1 MARKIHVR
9 YEIPDP
15 LQALSEGNYEEA
27 IRAVTIADAYSM
39 ALGSLPCAAY
49 DPVRRLYI
57 ATPLPPVT
65 EAVGPEDPPERTN
78 IMAELTGEI
87 QKDLWGIFGE
97 YEEVYYDPFP

>member
-1 MARKIHVR
+1 MARKIHIK

-15 LQALSEGNYEEA
+15 LQALSEGHYEAA
-27 IRAVTIADAYSM
+27 IRAVTIADSYAL

-65 EAVGPEDPPERTN
+65 EAVGPEEPPERYN
-78 IMAELTGEI
+78 VMAGLVGEI
-87 QKDLWGIFGE
+87 QQNLWGIFGDC
-97 YEEVYYDPFP
+97 EEVYFD